1 MKIFLVALFL
11 AAVIAFGAID
21 LFVVSGPASTPAA
34 SAGSADADTSL
45 AAQTLVVAPSSGCYV
60 PGDLIGDANPASIR
74 CTFGG
79 EP

>member
-21 LFVVSGPASTPAA
+21 LFVVSGPTSTPAA
-34 SAGSADADTSL
+34 SAGSADTSL
-45 AAQTLVVAPSSGCYV
+45 AAQTLIVGPSSGCYV